1 MAAAQ
6 QVFRPDEPVDAPV
19 ATAQAVTAGDLV
31 GMAAGTLVRAEDQ
44 SWNGVLLT
52 TQEDFAS
59 IFLGVA
65 EQTKAAN
72 IVRIFGNSV
81 DNEIRVDTAGTWE
94 FDCASTSWNLG
105 DLAGAA
111 KASGNNLVSNAVAK
125 VTVKNACIG
134 VAVRKQTTVTRVR
147 IKLLSNILP
156 DARTI
161 Y

>member
-6 QVFRPDEPVDAPV
+6 QIFKPDEPVDAPI

-31 GMAAGTLVRAEDQ
+31 AMLAGTLVRAEDET
-44 SWNGVLLT
+44 WVNDLLT
-52 TQEDFAS
+52 TQENFAS
-59 IFLGVA
+59 KFLGVS

-81 DNEIRVDTAGTWE
+81 DNEVRVDTSGIWE
-94 FDCASTSWNLG
+94 FDCAATSWNLG

-125 VTVKNACIG
+125 VTVKNACVG
-134 VAVRKQTTVTRVR
+134 VAVRKQNAVTRVR
-147 IKLLSNILP
+147 LKMLSNIIP